1 MIIHSRAR
9 KHGLIDEQIID
20 ALATSSGDARIRDR
34 DRDAEPPRWAMI
46 GWDHSGRPIELVVVG
61 LLGGEI
67 MVIHANYLTQGFLN
81 EIREAR

>member
-1 MIIHSRAR
+1 
-9 KHGLIDEQIID
+9 
-20 ALATSSGDARIRDR
+20 
-34 DRDAEPPRWAMI
+34 MI